1 MNSEVKFDGR
11 RQALPLRG
19 RTVVVTRAQAQSA
32 EITAELED
40 LGATVIHCPTIEV
53 APPDNWAPLDAAIQK
68 LADYDWLVFTSANG
82 VEFFFQ
88 RLRDKVSND
97 ITTLTIRICAIGP
110 ATARALEAA
119 GKTAIVV
126 ASDSRAEGAL
136 AAIIDYL
143 GGDERVRGLRFLI
156 PRARVARDYLP
167 DALHALGAHV
177 DAVETYQTIKPQ
189 IERDSL
195 ARLFKDNTID
205 AITFT
210 SSSTVTNFSALAG
223 LDDLS
228 SLLEETIA
236 FCIGPVTAE
245 TAERHGIA
253 KIVHPREYNS
263 SALVDAIVKSIGRPS

>member
-1 MNSEVKFDGR
+1 MDSEVKFDGH

-19 RTVVVTRAQAQSA
+19 RTVVVTRARAQSA
-32 EITAELED
+32 EITAELEGM
-40 LGATVIHCPTIEV
+40 GATVIHCPTIEV

-97 ITTLTIRICAIGP
+97 ITTLTTKICAIGP

-119 GKTAIVV
+119 GRTATVV

-143 GGDERVRGLRFLI
+143 GGDERVRGLNFLI

-167 DALHALGAHV
+167 DALRALGAHV
-177 DAVETYQTIKPQ
+177 NAVETYQTIKPQ

-210 SSSTVTNFSALAG
+210 SSSTVSNFSALAG

-228 SLLEETIA
+228 ALLEETIA

-245 TAERHGIA
+245 TAKRYRIP